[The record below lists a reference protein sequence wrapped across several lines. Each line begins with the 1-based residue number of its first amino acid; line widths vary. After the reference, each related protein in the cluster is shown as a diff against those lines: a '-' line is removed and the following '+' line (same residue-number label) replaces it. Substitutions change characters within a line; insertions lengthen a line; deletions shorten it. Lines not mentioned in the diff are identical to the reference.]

1 MALVSFPFINALFYL
16 GFLMALISWILIIIK
31 KNYSIAY
38 IMKIPLARELAI
50 LLLISTITL
59 FYVSDLSYGVRYW
72 SMILQA
78 FLSYLMIY
86 EVIDSKE
93 LIMKFKYILLIA
105 VLLVASYGIYGYLV
119 GMNKD
124 RAISFFTNPNYLSV
138 YLLIFIPISLGLA
151 AEESLSKGKRFLSVI
166 VFIVSSI
173 ALVMALSRGAWL
185 GTIVA
190 LVLFAILKDKRFL
203 LLLLIV
209 ALIVPFIVPDNV
221 INRFKSITSINSNM
235 DRINLWS
242 ITIEI
247 IKDNPLLGV
256 GIGNFRNIYAE
267 YTEGKPMIHSHNIFM
282 QFTVELGIPGL
293 LFIIYFIYLLC
304 KIALTVLKS
313 YDFNK
318 EGGGLVLGTV
328 MSLLALLIDLQFDF
342 QIIDRPTAMLTL
354 FLVASL
360 VFLARDY
367 YPFKQLS
374 GNDENSN

>member
-124 RAISFFTNPNYLSV
+124 RAISF
-138 YLLIFIPISLGLA
+138 LL
-151 AEESLSKGKRFLSVI
+151 
-166 VFIVSSI
+166 
-173 ALVMALSRGAWL
+173 
-185 GTIVA
+185 T
-190 LVLFAILKDKRFL
+190 
-203 LLLLIV
+203 
-209 ALIVPFIVPDNV
+209 
-221 INRFKSITSINSNM
+221 
-235 DRINLWS
+235 RI
-242 ITIEI
+242 ICQ
-247 IKDNPLLGV
+247 
-256 GIGNFRNIYAE
+256 
-267 YTEGKPMIHSHNIFM
+267 YT
-282 QFTVELGIPGL
+282 
-293 LFIIYFIYLLC
+293 C
-304 KIALTVLKS
+304 
-313 YDFNK
+313 
-318 EGGGLVLGTV
+318 
-328 MSLLALLIDLQFDF
+328 
-342 QIIDRPTAMLTL
+342 
-354 FLVASL
+354 
-360 VFLARDY
+360 
-367 YPFKQLS
+367 
-374 GNDENSN
+374 